1 MPLNLKEVSCTD
13 IQNQFGNYLGWVVH
27 RREPLLIEK
36 HGKPVAVLVDYQEW
50 KKMKEGPKTTRTPW
64 CDALDQHLEEMKKK
78 HPNAKPFSAV
88 ELVNQIREEEENG

>member
-27 RREPLLIEK
+27 RGEPLLIEK
-36 HGKPVAVLVDYQEW
+36 HGKPVAVLLNYNEW
-50 KKMKEGPKTTRTPW
+50 KKLKEGPAATNTPLT
-64 CDALDQHLEEMKKK
+64 DEIERFAREVARK

-88 ELVNQIREEEENG
+88 DLVNQIRAEEEGP